1 MFSDFLHLKY
11 SDSRTLVHIGKSE
24 NVYSD
29 GKYSLK
35 ITVSN
40 SPCKYAT
47 KLGRF
52 YSCIASACKRLNE
65 SGAKMFR
72 IRDESPKISS
82 SINLVF
88 KA

>member
-40 SPCKYAT
+40 SPNM
-47 KLGRF
+47 RP
-52 YSCIASACKRLNE
+52 N
-65 SGAKMFR
+65 
-72 IRDESPKISS
+72 RD
-82 SINLVF
+82 VF
-88 KA
+88 THA